1 MTNTPSKMHVCK
13 NCGFMSTQENL
24 FLVVDGLLQCI
35 FCIEQYTELLFYLKP
50 TKTV

>member
-1 MTNTPSKMHVCK
+1 MTNTLPKMHICK
-13 NCGFMSTQENL
+13 NCGFMSTRGHL

-35 FCIEQYTELLFYLKP
+35 FCIEQYTELLYSLKP